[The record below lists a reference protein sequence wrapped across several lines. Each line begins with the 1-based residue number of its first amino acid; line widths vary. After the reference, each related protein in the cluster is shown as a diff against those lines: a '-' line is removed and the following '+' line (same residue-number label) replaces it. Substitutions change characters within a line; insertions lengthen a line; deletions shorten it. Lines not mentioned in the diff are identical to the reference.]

1 MDCPAAERPGERAA
15 TRPAGSGVSLIVAGN
30 SACLGTPQAHIRW
43 MKNSVAVAVV
53 AGAIIVAATMAVV
66 FRYEVTP
73 VSTTVAHRFDR
84 WTGKIQ
90 ICTYQ
95 KARME
100 CSDDKPSQTP

>member
-1 MDCPAAERPGERAA
+1 LWQ
-15 TRPAGSGVSLIVAGN
+15 TSGLENGYSG
-30 SACLGTPQAHIRW
+30 AHIRE
-43 MKNSVAVAVV
+43 MNNSVAAAVV

-90 ICTYQ
+90 ICAYQ

-100 CSDDKPSQTP
+100 CSDDKPPQTP